1 MAKAI
6 KMSIQKAI
14 QKIDTG
20 NNIHNLCPS
29 EKELIFYPINFGLTW
44 ECFKAKDVAQY
55 CAKTEKKEA
64 FALKQQMQDASKL
77 SVTPRT
83 SMLLGGDS
91 TPSRSIATPHMNI
104 KNEE

>member
-6 KMSIQKAI
+6 KMSIQRAI

-20 NNIHNLCPS
+20 NNIFNLCPT
-29 EKELIFYPINFGLTW
+29 EKELIFYPTNFGLTW
-44 ECFKAKDVAQY
+44 QCFKAKGIAQY
-55 CAKTEKKEA
+55 CVKTAKKEA
-64 FALKQQMQDASKL
+64 LALKQQMQEASKL